1 MTKLVFLSVYC
12 YFILQIRL
20 QYFKLDLETCYK
32 QSGRKLVLYR
42 LVHNH
47 RRRELVGRPFGPPGQ
62 PNLGPCPFL
71 EGRSRSSYIES

>member
-1 MTKLVFLSVYC
+1 MFRIDCRNWKTP
-12 YFILQIRL
+12 
-20 QYFKLDLETCYK
+20 
-32 QSGRKLVLYR
+32 G
-42 LVHNH
+42 H